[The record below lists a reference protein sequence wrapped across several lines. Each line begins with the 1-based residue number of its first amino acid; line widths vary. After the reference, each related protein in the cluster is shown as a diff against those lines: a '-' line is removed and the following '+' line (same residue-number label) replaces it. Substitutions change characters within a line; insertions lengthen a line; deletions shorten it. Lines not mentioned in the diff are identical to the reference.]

1 MAVTIDTSPSS
12 EDKAWYD
19 PLKNWYDENIGNPVH
34 AFEVEQQESL
44 WPEQHTEVFD
54 VASGAGS
61 NLRHASAASA
71 LQNRM
76 SEGMANYFGTDRNK
90 LTDFAG
96 GVGSFGAMLGHELP
110 SWNTF
115 WEGFQEGPNMNWLQN
130 ETTEDILANLYGIK
144 HGGTSTDPSQEY
156 ETLKPQLAFKSGLL
170 SDALLNIAEARNY
183 STKYDLRG
191 AIAREDPSI
200 FDKGF
205 PHKDFQPQ
213 WRNNRNNRL
222 RFLDLPMTR
231 KTNLTQMGN
240 DFTGGITNAARGFE
254 KAERLMSTAP
264 SRKRENVYEGL

>member
-1 MAVTIDTSPSS
+1 M
-12 EDKAWYD
+12 AWYD
-19 PLKNWYDENIGNPVH
+19 PLINWYDENIGNPVH
-34 AFEVEQQESL
+34 AFEVAQQESL

-54 VASGAGS
+54 VAGGAGS
-61 NLRHASAASA
+61 NLRHASAASS

-96 GVGSFGAMLGHELP
+96 GVGSFGAMLGHEISP
-110 SWNTF
+110 SAM
-115 WEGFQEGPNMNWLQN
+115 WEGFKEGPNMNWLQN
-130 ETTEDILANLYGIK
+130 EATEDILANLYGIW

-156 ETLKPQLAFKSGLL
+156 ETLQPKLAFKSGLL

-183 STKYDLRG
+183 STKYDLRR
-191 AIAREDPSI
+191 AIAREDPSFYGI
-200 FDKGF
+200 HS

-213 WRNNRNNRL
+213 WRNNRMP
-222 RFLDLPMTR
+222 RFLDQLLPR
-231 KTNLTQMGN
+231 MGE
-240 DFTGGITNAARGFE
+240 DLTGGITNAARGFE